1 MYGLYFADAGQ
12 HLENR
17 LFVDH
22 NQPDCVS
29 NVLYKGALQGTD
41 ARTVWVGD
49 VLIRKEAEGTDD
61 DADMVP
67 APASPAPPD
76 KTKGP
81 AIYDEVERERCH

>member
-49 VLIRKEAEGTDD
+49 VLIRKPFQ
-61 DADMVP
+61 ADELL
-67 APASPAPPD
+67 AA
-76 KTKGP
+76 
-81 AIYDEVERERCH
+81 VESAVRGDVTR